1 MRRLAPMLKLKCFS
15 YRSNLKFNATMIL
28 SEVCIKRP
36 VFASVMSLLIIVVGI
51 MFYGRLEIRGI
62 PDISPPIITVTANYE
77 GADAAYME
85 QNVTMRI
92 EKILRT
98 VKNVDSI
105 KSTSEPEKA
114 NIMIIFKLS
123 TDINEAM
130 SDVRSKIAEV
140 SDFLPKGM
148 KLPIVQKMDFSAQPS
163 IYMSA
168 TSDRHDDME
177 LTAILY
183 RTTIRALEKID
194 SVGHVQPFGAK
205 FYNMQITPDPAS
217 MYALKITPI
226 DIEMA
231 IRAQNKDYP
240 AGSIK
245 TDVNSFVLK
254 LGGAL
259 NKVEEFENIILRSD
273 KNGMIKLSQV
283 AKVAL
288 APLEDEMRARYNG
301 TQTVAMGL
309 TKQSNSNILKM
320 SAEVRE
326 ALPQMQKELP
336 AGVKLYI
343 AYDAAVPVD
352 ASINSV
358 YMTIFE
364 ALVLVVGVVYLFLQS
379 APLTLIPFV
388 TIPVSLIGTF
398 TFMYFLGFSINT
410 FTLLAMILAIG
421 LVVDDAIVMLENIF
435 RHHQENGSSGQEAAI
450 TGSHEIGFTI
460 LAMTITLAAVFLPVG
475 FDSGFLGKIFIEFA
489 WTLAFCV
496 LVSGFVALTLTPM
509 MAARMIRSNAS
520 LGLDPKVSGV
530 LGDHQV
536 KPEGKSFGFQLF
548 LSRATNL
555 YLNNLGFL
563 MTHAKRFWIM
573 CASSVV
579 ILIISMMFVTKA
591 FAPDEDAGYLF
602 VSANGPEGSS
612 TQHTDDALRK
622 IETILS
628 QHKDVAGYFTAAF
641 GGERA
646 FAFIPLKPWSERSK
660 SAQQIQ
666 AELNKRFREVPE
678 ISTFAMAPQE
688 LSTGPPDEKSV
699 EFYLSTSDE
708 WGVIDALSTKA
719 LRDMKESGIFSD
731 PERDLKTSTPTLD
744 INVDRDRAYLY
755 GLSMESI
762 GTTLQYL
769 IAGRNVGDFRMD
781 NETYEVTMRY
791 AKDDRDKIS
800 DLSKIYLKSNSG
812 QLIYLDTI
820 ADIKEEISIKDYKH
834 KDNLKA
840 VKMSA
845 GLSEGK
851 SVADAI
857 KFIEKWARDNMDS
870 KFSFEFAGQIKQ
882 MNEANANIL
891 LLFGLALVFIYLVLA
906 AQFESWKD
914 PLIILCAVPFSITG
928 GVFALLIAG
937 SSLNLYS
944 NIGLVTLIGLITKNS
959 IMIVEFANQLY
970 EKGISRI
977 EAVTEAAQMRFRPIL
992 MTTMATIAGALPLAF
1007 ASGAGAGARNSIGI
1021 VIVGGMLLGTLF
1033 TIFVIPV
1040 LYKVFKS

>member
-1 MRRLAPMLKLKCFS
+1 
-15 YRSNLKFNATMIL
+15 MIL

-36 VFASVMSLLIIVVGI
+36 VFASVMSLLIFVVGI

-475 FDSGFLGKIFIEFA
+475 FDDQFYKKVDDLYAADFHKKRANVKNLFSNILQSGFDK
-489 WTLAFCV
+489 
-496 LVSGFVALTLTPM
+496 
-509 MAARMIRSNAS
+509 
-520 LGLDPKVSGV
+520 
-530 LGDHQV
+530 DHQH
-536 KPEGKSFGFQLF
+536 G
-548 LSRATNL
+548 
-555 YLNNLGFL
+555 
-563 MTHAKRFWIM
+563 
-573 CASSVV
+573 
-579 ILIISMMFVTKA
+579 
-591 FAPDEDAGYLF
+591 
-602 VSANGPEGSS
+602 
-612 TQHTDDALRK
+612 
-622 IETILS
+622 IELPAVDS
-628 QHKDVAGYFTAAF
+628 
-641 GGERA
+641 
-646 FAFIPLKPWSERSK
+646 
-660 SAQQIQ
+660 
-666 AELNKRFREVPE
+666 
-678 ISTFAMAPQE
+678 
-688 LSTGPPDEKSV
+688 
-699 EFYLSTSDE
+699 SDE
-708 WGVIDALSTKA
+708 EENDEEESKNEESNIQNHKVNDIDDYFDNNKIVINGVDDDDNSFLAVKH
-719 LRDMKESGIFSD
+719 
-731 PERDLKTSTPTLD
+731 ERR
-744 INVDRDRAYLY
+744 VDR
-755 GLSMESI
+755 ESI
-762 GTTLQYL
+762 DVDETMMEV
-769 IAGRNVGDFRMD
+769 NVLHIN
-781 NETYEVTMRY
+781 NE
-791 AKDDRDKIS
+791 I
-800 DLSKIYLKSNSG
+800 
-812 QLIYLDTI
+812 
-820 ADIKEEISIKDYKH
+820 EEEKVY
-834 KDNLKA
+834 NLH
-840 VKMSA
+840 
-845 GLSEGK
+845 
-851 SVADAI
+851 D
-857 KFIEKWARDNMDS
+857 
-870 KFSFEFAGQIKQ
+870 
-882 MNEANANIL
+882 
-891 LLFGLALVFIYLVLA
+891 
-906 AQFESWKD
+906 FES
-914 PLIILCAVPFSITG
+914 
-928 GVFALLIAG
+928 
-937 SSLNLYS
+937 
-944 NIGLVTLIGLITKNS
+944 
-959 IMIVEFANQLY
+959 
-970 EKGISRI
+970 
-977 EAVTEAAQMRFRPIL
+977 
-992 MTTMATIAGALPLAF
+992 
-1007 ASGAGAGARNSIGI
+1007 
-1021 VIVGGMLLGTLF
+1021 
-1033 TIFVIPV
+1033 
-1040 LYKVFKS
+1040 